1 MGRSLQARFTINP
14 TSITLCV
21 VVTVLVLFT
30 TDTRILDLI
39 ELKTYDLRLQS
50 RRPLQPDPAVVLAL
64 IDEKSLDQVG
74 RWPWPRSKIARLI
87 DILSRA
93 EAKVIGFDI
102 GFLEPDDIAVEN
114 DSALAGAI
122 RNSSAAI
129 VLGYFFH
136 MHESDL
142 NYHVD
147 PAQIERQLARIKA
160 SQYPLIIY
168 ENQAARDI
176 SFSRAYA
183 PEASLEIFAQ
193 AADGAGYYTVK
204 SDQDGV
210 VRSMPLAIQCGDH
223 VFPPLSLSCAWYYL
237 DKPDLS
243 VMVARF
249 GVHGIRMGERF
260 IPTDESGHM
269 LINYL
274 GPPQVFPHVSIS
286 DVLSE
291 KVPRKTFQ
299 NKIVL
304 IGATAMGT
312 HDLRTTP
319 INPLYPG
326 VAINATVIDN
336 ILTQRFIAKPN
347 WSKVYDLLAV
357 IVLGS
362 LMGFVLPRLRAVQ
375 GFVFLL
381 LLLALQV
388 SLTWLLF
395 VHYRFWINL
404 VYPLLTLL
412 MTYTSLTVFRYFTE
426 EHERR
431 KIKTT
436 FKQYVSPVII
446 EEMLKSPDRLKLGG
460 EEKVLTVLFSDL
472 ENFTSYSELYPP
484 SEMVDILGEY
494 YEKMTEQVFA
504 HQGTL
509 TDYIADELIAVF
521 GAPIPQADHARQACS
536 AALAMRDRLRS
547 LCAQWA
553 HSGRPQLKART
564 GINSGLMLVGNLGS
578 RYRFAYGALGDQ
590 VNLGSRIEGLN
601 KMYRTEILI
610 GENTA
615 ELLGGAFALREIDRV
630 RVMGKSKPVRIF
642 ELLEKTEGALA
653 EEKKRIGEDYSAGLA
668 LYRRKNWRD
677 ALQQFE
683 RCLAIVPED
692 GPAQVMAQRC
702 RCYLMTPPPE
712 DWDGVFEHSAK

>member
-286 DVLSE
+286 DILSE

-395 VHYRFWINL
+395 VQYRFWINL

-460 EEKVLTVLFSDL
+460 EEQVLTVLFSDL
-472 ENFTSYSELYPP
+472 ENFTSYSELYRP